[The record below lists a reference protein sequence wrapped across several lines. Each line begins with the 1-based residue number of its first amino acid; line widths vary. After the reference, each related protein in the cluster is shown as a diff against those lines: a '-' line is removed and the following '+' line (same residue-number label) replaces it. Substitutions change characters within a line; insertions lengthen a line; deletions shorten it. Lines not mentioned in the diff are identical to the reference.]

1 MHGFLPPSLSGTTYA
16 YLAKSYSSLTT
27 RHGALRTCHKAI
39 SVTQR
44 DRGPEYARTCYM
56 CCISEPQLKNQLSRL
71 KGQTGDGPRSRNQ
84 GGLPQEPDTITS
96 CMRFPQ
102 ATDHSITSMQCKL
115 VRTLD
120 RHGTWW
126 KKNHNAHL
134 YIMSRFVIFLLR
146 RGSSSTKSRN
156 YNGCL
161 ACFYAYTKIA
171 GVSWAGD
178 SDKLLNIAGI
188 MLFIDIRKKK
198 LILER
203 NTQQTVGNREVMKS
217 GCMTGSL
224 SITSTCT

>member
-1 MHGFLPPSLSGTTYA
+1 MRWMPGDAPAWETSIQTGPNFEQVNSFITTFTQKFLLDRPRCMASSLHLSGTTYA

-56 CCISEPQLKNQLSRL
+56 CCISQPQLKNQLSGL

-120 RHGTWW
+120 RHGT
-126 KKNHNAHL
+126 
-134 YIMSRFVIFLLR
+134 
-146 RGSSSTKSRN
+146 
-156 YNGCL
+156 
-161 ACFYAYTKIA
+161 
-171 GVSWAGD
+171 
-178 SDKLLNIAGI
+178 
-188 MLFIDIRKKK
+188 
-198 LILER
+198 
-203 NTQQTVGNREVMKS
+203 
-217 GCMTGSL
+217 
-224 SITSTCT
+224 